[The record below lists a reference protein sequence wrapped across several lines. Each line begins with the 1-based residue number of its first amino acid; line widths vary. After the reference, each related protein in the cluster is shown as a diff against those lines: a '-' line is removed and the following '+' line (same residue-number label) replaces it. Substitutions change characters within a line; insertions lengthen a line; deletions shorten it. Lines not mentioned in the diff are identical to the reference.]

1 VGCPEMEALFVVAMN
16 EDNRRQTSSGRLRKE
31 KPMCPVCI
39 STVALTVAGA
49 TSTGGLT
56 AFVVKKL
63 LPKSGPNK
71 SHRKPDQKE
80 SF

>member
-1 VGCPEMEALFVVAMN
+1 
-16 EDNRRQTSSGRLRKE
+16 
-31 KPMCPVCI
+31 MCPICI

-63 LPKSGPNK
+63 LPKTVQINPTENRIRRRAFRRQV
-71 SHRKPDQKE
+71 HRGIAAPAAGLAYEK
-80 SF
+80 

>member
-1 VGCPEMEALFVVAMN
+1 
-16 EDNRRQTSSGRLRKE
+16 
-31 KPMCPVCI
+31 MCPVCI

-63 LPKSGPNK
+63 LPKSGANK
-71 SHRKPDQKE
+71 SPRNPDQKE
-80 SF
+80 FR